1 MGTIKLSDFCTFFN
15 LFCNFYVLFHYIWN
29 YQLIL
34 YVKIDKLMHI
44 PLIGCANSQINA
56 HIPNAHNLDFKTK
69 HLKYLVYYILNKG
82 FIGVHCT

>member
-1 MGTIKLSDFCTFFN
+1 M
-15 LFCNFYVLFHYIWN
+15 
-29 YQLIL
+29 
-34 YVKIDKLMHI
+34 KIDKLMHI